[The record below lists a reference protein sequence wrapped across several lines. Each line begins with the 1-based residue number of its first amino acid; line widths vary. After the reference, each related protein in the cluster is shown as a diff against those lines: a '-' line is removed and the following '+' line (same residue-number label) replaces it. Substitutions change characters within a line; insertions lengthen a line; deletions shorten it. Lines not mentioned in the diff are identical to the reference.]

1 MSNAPSTLPPEIL
14 ARRDRAKAWFE
25 SLQER
30 IIAELERLEDEAP
43 AELYGEGPPLT
54 ESWGRFDLR
63 PWARETGVGGG
74 IGGHFRG
81 RLFEKAGVHTSAAAA
96 AFSPE
101 MAATMPGADK
111 DPSYVSSSISLII
124 HPRSPRV
131 PTVHMNTRFLS
142 TAESWFG
149 GGADLTPMLDEQR
162 SQEADDTILFHK
174 TFQAACDAYDPDWY
188 AKYKAWCDEYFYLP
202 HRGEMRGVG
211 GIFYDRHNSGDFE
224 KDFAFTQAVGEAF
237 LDVYPKI
244 VRHRMDEPWTEAD
257 RAEQLVR
264 RGRYVEFN
272 LLYDRG
278 TMFGLKA
285 GGNIETILSSM
296 PPMVAW
302 T

>member
-1 MSNAPSTLPPEIL
+1 MSSLPPEIL
-14 ARRDRAKAWFE
+14 ARRDRSKVWFE
-25 SLQER
+25 TLQQR
-30 IIAELERLEDEAP
+30 IIAALEQLEDEASD
-43 AELYGEGPPLT
+43 ELYPGAP
-54 ESWGRFDLR
+54 GRFELR
-63 PWARETGVGGG
+63 PWTRETGVGGG
-74 IGGHFRG
+74 IGGHLRG
-81 RLFEKAGVHTSAAAA
+81 RLIEKAGIHTSAALAK
-96 AFSPE
+96 FSPE

-111 DPSYVSSSISLII
+111 DPSYVSASISLII
-124 HPRSPRV
+124 HPVSPHV

-149 GGADLTPMLDEQR
+149 GGADLTPMLAVQR
-162 SQEADDTILFHK
+162 TQEAPDTVLFHAAMK
-174 TFQAACDAYDPDWY
+174 AACDPFDPEWY

-202 HRGEMRGVG
+202 HRQEMRGIG

-244 VRHRMDEPWTEAD
+244 VRAHMGEPWTEAE

>member
-1 MSNAPSTLPPEIL
+1 MSTLPPEIQP
-14 ARRDRAKAWFE
+14 RRIRAKAWFE
-25 SLQER
+25 DLQAR
-30 IIAELERLEDEAP
+30 ICAALETLEDEASD
-43 AELYGEGPPLT
+43 ALYPGDP
-54 ESWGRFDLR
+54 GRFDKR
-63 PWARETGVGGG
+63 PWTRETGTGGG
-74 IGGHFRG
+74 TGGHLRG
-81 RLFEKAGVHTSAAAA
+81 RLFEKAGVHTSSAIAK
-96 AFSPE
+96 FSPE

-111 DPSYVSSSISLII
+111 DPSYVSASISLIV
-124 HPRSPRV
+124 HPMSPRV

-149 GGADLTPMLDEQR
+149 GGADLTPMLAEQR
-162 SQEADDTILFHK
+162 SQDAPDAVQFH
-174 TFQAACDAYDPDWY
+174 TALQAACDAHHPDWY
-188 AKYKAWCDEYFYLP
+188 ARYKAWCDEYFFLP
-202 HRGEMRGVG
+202 HRGETRGVG
-211 GIFYDRHNSGDFE
+211 GIFYDRHNTGDFE
-224 KDFAFTQAVGEAF
+224 KDFAFTRAVGEAF
-237 LDVYPKI
+237 LEVYPKI
-244 VRHRMDEPWTEAD
+244 VRARMGEPWTEAD

>member
-1 MSNAPSTLPPEIL
+1 MTTTSSNLSPEIL

-25 SLQER
+25 SLQTR
-30 IIAELERLEDEAP
+30 IVATLEQLEDEAP
-43 AELYGEGPPLT
+43 SELYPDPP
-54 ESWGRFDLR
+54 GRFDLR
-63 PWARETGVGGG
+63 PWTRETGTGGG
-74 IGGHFRG
+74 VGGHFRG
-81 RLFEKAGVHTSAAAA
+81 RLFEKAGVHTSAATAK
-96 AFSPE
+96 FSPE
-101 MAATMPGADK
+101 MAKTMPGAEV
-111 DPSYVSSSISLII
+111 DPSYVSASISLIV

-162 SQEADDTILFHK
+162 TQEADDTVLFHK
-174 TFQAACDAYDPDWY
+174 AMQDACDPFDPDWY
-188 AKYKAWCDEYFYLP
+188 GKYKAWCEEYFFLP

-211 GIFYDRHNSGDFE
+211 GIFYDRHNTGDFE
-224 KDFAFTQAVGEAF
+224 KDFAFTRAVGEAF

-244 VRHRMDEPWTEAD
+244 VRHHMDEPWDDAD
-257 RAEQLVR
+257 RAQQLVR

-296 PPMVAW
+296 PPLVAW

>member
-1 MSNAPSTLPPEIL
+1 MSSLPPEIL
-14 ARRDRAKAWFE
+14 ARRDRSKVWFE
-25 SLQER
+25 TLQQR
-30 IIAELERLEDEAP
+30 IIAALERLEDEASGD
-43 AELYGEGPPLT
+43 LYPGAP
-54 ESWGRFDLR
+54 GRFELR
-63 PWARETGVGGG
+63 PWTRETGVGGG
-74 IGGHFRG
+74 IGGHLRG
-81 RLFEKAGVHTSAAAA
+81 RLIEKAGIHTSAALAK
-96 AFSPE
+96 FSPE

-111 DPSYVSSSISLII
+111 DPSYVSASISLII
-124 HPRSPRV
+124 HPVSPRV

-149 GGADLTPMLDEQR
+149 GGADLTPMLAVQR
-162 SQEADDTILFHK
+162 TQEAPETVLFHAAMK
-174 TFQAACDAYDPDWY
+174 AACDPFDPEWY

-202 HRGEMRGVG
+202 HRQEMRGIG

-244 VRHRMDEPWTEAD
+244 VRAHMGEPWTEAE

>member
-1 MSNAPSTLPPEIL
+1 MTTLPPDIEP
-14 ARRDRAKAWFE
+14 RRIRAKTWFE
-25 SLQER
+25 DLQRR
-30 IIAELERLEDEAP
+30 IFATFEQLEIEAP
-43 AELYGEGPPLT
+43 DALYPGDP
-54 ESWGRFDLR
+54 GRFELR
-63 PWARETGVGGG
+63 PWTRETGVGGG
-74 IGGHFRG
+74 TGGHLLG
-81 RLFEKAGVHTSAAAA
+81 RLIEKAGVHTSSAIAR
-96 AFSPE
+96 FPPE

-111 DPSYVSSSISLII
+111 DPSYVSASISLII
-124 HPRSPRV
+124 HPVSPRV

-149 GGADLTPMLDEQR
+149 GGADLTPMLAAQR
-162 SQEADDTILFHK
+162 TQETPDTVIFHAAMK
-174 TFQAACDAYDPDWY
+174 AACDPFDPEWY

-202 HRGEMRGVG
+202 HRQEMRGIG

-237 LDVYPKI
+237 LEVYPKI
-244 VRHRMDEPWTEAD
+244 VRAHMSEPWTEAE

-272 LLYDRG
+272 LLYDQG

-285 GGNIETILSSM
+285 GGNIDTILSSM